1 MAKKWVRKTS
11 SRCTFV
17 FFVQWINKIETES
30 LSYFCMYMKKRYQAW
45 SLFYLT
51 STCHGLAHSFYAL
64 QGEWCLSS
72 DMQEHCMQGKW
83 LQLRGIREGLELEGN
98 LIISSNSPAS
108 LFLVQESSFKS
119 KYRNNNLLLMTIL
132 VPERE
137 LLLIK
142 SKDGSTAPK
151 ALLHLQEYLWVHD
164 SV

>member
-17 FFVQWINKIETES
+17 FFVQLINKIETES
-30 LSYFCMYMKKRYQAW
+30 LSYFCMHMKKRYQTW

-51 STCHGLAHSFYAL
+51 STCHALAHSFYAL
-64 QGEWCLSS
+64 QGKWCRSS

-83 LQLRGIREGLELEGN
+83 LQLHGIREGLELEGN
-98 LIISSNSPAS
+98 LIISSNSPTS
-108 LFLVQESSFKS
+108 FFLVQESSFKS

-132 VPERE
+132 MPERE

-142 SKDGSTAPK
+142 SKDVSTAPK
-151 ALLHLQEYLWVHD
+151 ARLHPQEYLWVHD
-164 SV
+164 SI